1 MCVWYQF
8 KSICSRHCAKVIHC
22 YLQCLWRLRPVLQAS
37 GILHDSLIYFM
48 AVLGFHAKPCSIR
61 NPWSLN
67 WPRLDQ
73 GLTKAN
79 IPTSLSS
86 ESPSLCIWES
96 SLALYWIFWTTST
109 RVQLVRRSLKHK
121 RTKNSFSS
129 SIETAFSE
137 GGTLAL
143 GCKVSNTVALLAQ
156 RATRQWVSALGR
168 SHLVESKLRKES
180 IWVNDRMI
188 LLRWHLLPKSKPT
201 VWIGDEKSGHSKGR
215 QIDSNL
221 KVHHTVSVCVCVC
234 VSVCVC
240 LKRQYSQC
248 DLGST
253 WVLKL
258 LLDRIKR
265 PIPEMDELPSLFFPC
280 Y

>member
-1 MCVWYQF
+1 MRSHV
-8 KSICSRHCAKVIHC
+8 
-22 YLQCLWRLRPVLQAS
+22 AS
-37 GILHDSLIYFM
+37 GTHE
-48 AVLGFHAKPCSIR
+48 ASI
-61 NPWSLN
+61 
-67 WPRLDQ
+67 DQ

-156 RATRQWVSALGR
+156 RATRQWVYALGR

-234 VSVCVC
+234 VCAWRGNTRSVTSA
-240 LKRQYSQC
+240 QHEY
-248 DLGST
+248 
-253 WVLKL
+253 
-258 LLDRIKR
+258 
-265 PIPEMDELPSLFFPC
+265 
-280 Y
+280 